1 MNDTLHD
8 KDEIDRKGK
17 KNEQK
22 KCENVQAII
31 SLKGKAADNNS
42 ALSSEKVL
50 LEKILTDKQ
59 I

>member
-22 KCENVQAII
+22 KCENVQAMI
-31 SLKGKAADNNS
+31 SLKGKAA
-42 ALSSEKVL
+42 
-50 LEKILTDKQ
+50 
-59 I
+59 

>member
-22 KCENVQAII
+22 KCENVQAMI